1 MPDLAPS
8 PPSRPSG
15 KERRRALITGGI
27 AVVILIVVF
36 GVILPQVIDYEVVWD
51 TITSLSALDLLV
63 LLAAGLIYYVPEGW
77 LFALVVPGLG
87 LWRGIKAW
95 VASTGVGSTVPAL
108 DMVTRFGMYR
118 SWGFSIP
125 VSMRGIFLSG
135 AFDWV
140 VKFSIPVLAV
150 VLLAVAGV
158 QDLGVLAVIAS
169 IAGAILA
176 VVLVVLVGAIRSQ
189 RFTRWVA
196 GRIDRLATWALAKAG
211 REPIQDLQQQ
221 VVDFRDD
228 AIEVASRRG
237 ALAFVASALGKLWQY
252 VMLLLAIRAVEVPA
266 DVLSAAEIFVVWAVV
281 LLITMIP
288 ITPGGIGIA
297 ELFYIGFF
305 AYITGPEWSS
315 IVAAGVMLYR
325 VFQWALPIPI
335 GWAIALRWR
344 RKVQHGDLPD
354 PFVTTDDPP
363 AGITPSG

>member
-1 MPDLAPS
+1 MADLAP
-8 PPSRPSG
+8 PPPGRPSG
-15 KERRRALITGGI
+15 KDRRRALITAGV
-27 AVVILIVVF
+27 AVAILIVVF
-36 GVILPQVIDYEVVWD
+36 GLILPQVIDYETVWD
-51 TITSLSALDLLV
+51 TITSLSTLDLLV

-118 SWGFSIP
+118 SWGFSTP
-125 VSMRGIFLSG
+125 VSMRGIFMSG

-150 VLLAVAGV
+150 VLLALAGV
-158 QDLGVLAVIAS
+158 QDLGVLAVIAG
-169 IAGAILA
+169 IAGAVLA

-196 GRIDRLATWALAKAG
+196 ARIDRLASWALEKAR
-211 REPIQDLQQQ
+211 REPIPGLQER

-228 AIEVASRRG
+228 AVEVAARAG
-237 ALAFVASALGKLWQY
+237 ARAFVASALGKLWQY
-252 VMLLLAIRAVEVPA
+252 VMLLLAIRAVDVPA

-335 GWAIALRWR
+335 GWTIALRWR
-344 RKVQHGDLPD
+344 RKVQRGELPD
-354 PFVTTDDPP
+354 PFATPDDPQ

>member
-1 MPDLAPS
+1 MANRAPA
-8 PPSRPSG
+8 PPGRPSS
-15 KERRRALITGGI
+15 KDRRRALITTGV
-27 AVVILIVVF
+27 AVVILIAVF
-36 GVILPQVIDYEVVWD
+36 GLILPQVIDYEVVWD
-51 TITSLSALDLLV
+51 TIRSLSTLDLLV
-63 LLAAGLIYYVPEGW
+63 LLAAGLLYYVPEGW

-95 VASTGVGSTVPAL
+95 VASTGVGSTVPAM

-118 SWGFSIP
+118 SWGSSTSA
-125 VSMRGIFLSG
+125 SMRGIFLSG

-150 VLLAVAGV
+150 VLLALAGV
-158 QDLGVLAVIAS
+158 QDLGVLAVIAA
-169 IAGAILA
+169 IAGAIL
-176 VVLVVLVGAIRSQ
+176 VLVLIILVGAVRSH
-189 RFTRWVA
+189 RFTQWVA
-196 GRIDRLATWALAKAG
+196 ARVDRIASWALAKAG
-211 REPIQDLQQQ
+211 REPIPDLQDR

-228 AIEVASRRG
+228 AVEVASRTG
-237 ALAFVASALGKLWQY
+237 AWAFVAAALGKLWQY
-252 VMLLLAIRAVEVPA
+252 VMLLLAIRAVDVPA

-315 IVAAGVMLYR
+315 IAAAGVMLYR

-335 GWAIALRWR
+335 GWTVALRWR
-344 RKVQHGDLPD
+344 RQVQRGELSD
-354 PFVTTDDPP
+354 PFATPGDPQ